1 MGELKTC
8 KRCILFVNLHKKDA
22 SVLSEQIKVRLVE
35 EGIEVVVFSFYGNPS
50 SMRSSLTQAPPS
62 GKWDIAFSLG
72 GDGTVLYT
80 ARSLARET
88 MALLAAKSPAQNNH
102 PELLRSMTV
111 PIFPV
116 NLGSVG
122 FLAEI
127 EKDNWY
133 DIFNKWKEGSII
145 PSSRC
150 MFSVAVERASKTVME
165 NFCLN
170 DTVVSCT
177 GIAKLIRLK
186 VHLAENKELEP
197 KVRRAKSKE
206 QLMENKE
213 ISAEQE
219 FMLGSYRCDGL
230 IISTPTGSTA
240 YSMAAGGPILDP
252 EMDAVIINP
261 ICPFTLSNRPFV
273 LTSKQTI
280 VVSVAEDQ
288 KSGVLLTIDGQDVF
302 NLECDDKII
311 ITQSPYNAQLIFP
324 GKSAY
329 YSALRN
335 KLFWPG

>member
-1 MGELKTC
+1 MGKSC

-22 SVLSEQIKVRLVE
+22 SVLSERIEAELAK
-35 EGIEVVVFSFYGNPS
+35 EGIEVAVFSFFGNPS
-50 SMRSSLTQAPPS
+50 SWKSSPAEAPPP

-80 ARSLARET
+80 ARTLVRE
-88 MALLAAKSPAQNNH
+88 ALLQDNNY
-102 PELLRSMTV
+102 ET
-111 PIFPV
+111 PILPI

-122 FLAEI
+122 FLAEV

-133 DIFNKWKEGSII
+133 EIFKKWKEGSII

-150 MFSVAVERASKTVME
+150 MLSVTVERGSKTVME

-186 VHLAENKELEP
+186 VHLTKDN
-197 KVRRAKSKE
+197 
-206 QLMENKE
+206 E
-213 ISAEQE
+213 INVDQD
-219 FMLGSYRCDGL
+219 FMLGYYRCDGL
-230 IISTPTGSTA
+230 IIATPTGSTA

-261 ICPFTLSNRPFV
+261 ICPFTLSNRPYV

-280 VVSVAEDQ
+280 VISVAEEQ
-288 KSGVLLTIDGQDVF
+288 KSGVLLTIDGQDIF
-302 NLECDDKII
+302 NLECDDRII
-311 ITQSPYNAQLIFP
+311 ITQSPHNARLIYP
-324 GKSAY
+324 GKFAY

-335 KLFWPG
+335 KLFWPQDAYKTS

>member
-1 MGELKTC
+1 MSEIKSC

-22 SVLSEQIKVRLVE
+22 SVLSDQIKDELVK
-35 EGIEVVVFSFYGNPS
+35 EGIEVVVYSFYGNPS
-50 SMRSSLTQAPPS
+50 SGRSSPQEAPPS
-62 GKWDIAFSLG
+62 GSWDIAFSLG

-80 ARSLARET
+80 ARTLARENLS
-88 MALLAAKSPAQNNH
+88 LLAAKSPAQNIH
-102 PELLRSMTV
+102 SGV
-111 PIFPV
+111 PIIPV

-122 FLAEI
+122 FLAEV

-133 DIFNKWKEGSII
+133 DIFKKWKEGSII

-150 MFSVAVERASKTVME
+150 MFSVAVERGSKITME

-186 VHLAENKELEP
+186 VHLTDH
-197 KVRRAKSKE
+197 RE
-206 QLMENKE
+206 QLTESNE
-213 ISAEQE
+213 INVDSE
-219 FMLGSYRCDGL
+219 FMLGYYRCDGL

-261 ICPFTLSNRPFV
+261 ICPFTLSNRPYV

-280 VVSVAEDQ
+280 VISVAEEQ
-288 KSGVLLTIDGQDVF
+288 KSGVLLTIDGQDIF
-302 NLECDDKII
+302 NLECDDRII
-311 ITQSPYNAQLIFP
+311 ITQSPYNAQLILP
-324 GKSAY
+324 GKHAY

-335 KLFWPG
+335 KLFWSGDVH